1 MFLISICAKRH
12 EIVHSYMYF
21 KPTIVLQ
28 TRFSVPILYNFSGCV
43 KFANLKLF
51 NLSNW
56 VNRWEREREPDFS
69 ERNAYVI
76 RIAPY
81 CDALRKE
88 PLKSLGCNI
97 S

>member
-1 MFLISICAKRH
+1 MCR
-12 EIVHSYMYF
+12 
-21 KPTIVLQ
+21 VLY
-28 TRFSVPILYNFSGCV
+28 TFSGCV